1 MNSNEETL
9 GDPVSESVGRVLQVI
24 QDRLGA
30 EKVDRVW
37 IFPPLIRGRKEWG
50 LVAVSGLTED
60 SSLRVLYTAR
70 YTAELT
76 GNGITF
82 DSELSLEGSAPPD
95 RLPRVMD
102 GVIRR
107 SDLQL
112 GEAKEVEILGD
123 PERFQAL
130 VKAYGW
136 EPPPETP
143 EEET

>member
-37 IFPPLIRGRKEWG
+37 IFPPLVRGRKEWG
-50 LVAVSGLTED
+50 LVAVSGHTED
-60 SSLRVLYTAR
+60 PSLRVLYTAR

-123 PERFQAL
+123 PECFQAL